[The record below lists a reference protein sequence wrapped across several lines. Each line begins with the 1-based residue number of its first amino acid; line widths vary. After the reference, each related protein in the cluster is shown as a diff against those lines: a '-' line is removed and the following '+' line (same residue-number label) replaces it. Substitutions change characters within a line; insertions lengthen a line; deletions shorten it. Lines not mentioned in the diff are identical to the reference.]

1 MTRKLTR
8 IVLASAALV
17 VISVPAFAAGGSA
30 GAPSWGPRFGVSV
43 DPDQL
48 VIGGQYS
55 TGQIAPS
62 ISFVPNLELGFGDHQ
77 TDVAINLDG
86 HYHFK
91 LNDSDWAPYLGF
103 GVCIDFVSF
112 DRPAP
117 AGGRLRDQRRRPA
130 DPGLERAAPA
140 GLEVL
145 RRAEARP
152 RRHPFAEGDGGV
164 EFPAVGA

>member
-77 TDVAINLDG
+77 TDVAINL
-86 HYHFK
+86 
-91 LNDSDWAPYLGF
+91 NDSDWAPYLGF

-117 AGGRLRDQRRRPA
+117 AEDDSETNAGGQLILGSNVPLRE
-130 DPGLERAAPA
+130 GSKF
-140 GLEVL
+140 
-145 RRAEARP
+145 
-152 RRHPFAEGDGGV
+152 FAELKLGLGDIPSLKVMAGWN
-164 EFPAVGA
+164 FPL

>member
-112 DRPAP
+112 DQPAP
-117 AGGRLRDQRRRPA
+117 AEDASETNAGGQLILGSNVPLRE
-130 DPGLERAAPA
+130 GSKF
-140 GLEVL
+140 
-145 RRAEARP
+145 
-152 RRHPFAEGDGGV
+152 FAELKLGLGDIPSLKVMAGWN
-164 EFPAVGA
+164 FPL

>member
-117 AGGRLRDQRRRPA
+117 AEDESETNAGGQLILGSNVPLRQ
-130 DPGLERAAPA
+130 GSKF
-140 GLEVL
+140 
-145 RRAEARP
+145 
-152 RRHPFAEGDGGV
+152 FAELKLGLGDIPSLKVMAGWN
-164 EFPAVGA
+164 FPL

>member
-117 AGGRLRDQRRRPA
+117 AEDDSETNAGGQLILGSNVPLRE
-130 DPGLERAAPA
+130 GSKF
-140 GLEVL
+140 
-145 RRAEARP
+145 
-152 RRHPFAEGDGGV
+152 FAELKLGLGDIPSLKVMAGWN
-164 EFPAVGA
+164 FPL